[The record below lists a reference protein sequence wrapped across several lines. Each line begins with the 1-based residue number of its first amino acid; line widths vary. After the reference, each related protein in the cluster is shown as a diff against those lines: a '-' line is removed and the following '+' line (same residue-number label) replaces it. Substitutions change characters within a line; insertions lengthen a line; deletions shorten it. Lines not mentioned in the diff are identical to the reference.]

1 MIGESAT
8 SISSLP
14 AQPARRMISAQPLRL
29 QAAPTGCPSTRTWR
43 PSPLVSGQTITERSA
58 IRQASPAVTPR
69 ASGRSPRCLT
79 GRCAVPGGV
88 LVRLNARTKVAL
100 DTFTQAAEGRRD
112 LINAARARGTSG
124 KAGRAPPRRPP
135 GERQRPAV
143 RSPRRRSL
151 TARQTGSRA
160 GHRATVGRAPPTRDI
175 PPRCATESRSE
186 HGAAPEAQG
195 GPTTPWPKGEPRPA
209 LIVGGAA
216 GSRPARASGRP
227 RRGLQMLRGATAAAG
242 FGPPGLER
250 CSSRSGPVGAWDSR
264 ASQCRGRRAEGRAG
278 CRGWGRPRAPSPGWQ
293 WRPGEPRSGH

>member
-1 MIGESAT
+1 MEAGSRVHTAWHRKAGQPIHQDTSGGRSLLRGRRETAGLPRLSRTPRWSGAGLTEHCPRRKLALEIQACRHHTSGPPPCHSMIGESAT

-14 AQPARRMISAQPLRL
+14 AQPTRRMISAQPLRL
-29 QAAPTGCPSTRTWR
+29 QAAPSGCPSTRTWR
-43 PSPLVSGQTITERSA
+43 PSPLVGGQTITERSA

-124 KAGRAPPRRPP
+124 KAGRAPPHRPP

-195 GPTTPWPKGEPRPA
+195 GPTTP
-209 LIVGGAA
+209 
-216 GSRPARASGRP
+216 
-227 RRGLQMLRGATAAAG
+227 
-242 FGPPGLER
+242 
-250 CSSRSGPVGAWDSR
+250 
-264 ASQCRGRRAEGRAG
+264 
-278 CRGWGRPRAPSPGWQ
+278 
-293 WRPGEPRSGH
+293 